1 MATLARM
8 HVELVAKSQQFQK
21 DMEEAAKRVENL
33 GRSAAEVGHAM
44 TKRVT
49 APLAA
54 AGAAA
59 LGSAVQVGQFADRL
73 LDLSEMTG
81 LSTDELQ
88 RFRALAIQ
96 AGVSTDVIADSVQR
110 LQVRMASGEEG
121 SADLRMAL
129 TQLGIAMTDATGATR
144 PMGQVVEEALAK
156 LGDME
161 DVTARN
167 VTAVRLFGRSASELA
182 PVLGMGSDAM
192 AQAIQRAEDL
202 GMIMSGDAL
211 NAANDFRVEWDFMKA
226 AMASAGRELGIAV
239 MPVMREL
246 VAFINDSV
254 VPGVRAVI
262 RVFGDMDPKIML
274 AVAGFAALV
283 AAIGPVLVVAGS
295 LVTATASITGAL
307 IALNGV
313 LAAGG
318 IAAMIAGGGLIVG
331 FAGAAAAAIWLA
343 TKLRDANKGLEETS
357 QHASTVQLNME
368 LLAALGPQAG
378 EKVAPAMLEIAQTAG
393 SAADQVQRLTES
405 VVEVTDAV
413 VIAAVPFREMRVVL
427 PEIEVAARN
436 VAAVHGLLADET
448 NRAADAQDR
457 LNASMNKARGLL
469 GALGSLGGALGFAIP
484 GLGQA
489 GGLLSAF
496 SGFRGLFADGGTLG
510 AGQWGIAGEA
520 GPEIVHG
527 PAQITPMES
536 GPVNLSIQLVTE
548 SGRAITDRIT
558 YTAGRDDRRGRV
570 IRVPLNAAVV
580 TP

>member
-73 LDLSEMTG
+73 LDLSQMTG

-88 RFRALAIQ
+88 RFRALSIQ